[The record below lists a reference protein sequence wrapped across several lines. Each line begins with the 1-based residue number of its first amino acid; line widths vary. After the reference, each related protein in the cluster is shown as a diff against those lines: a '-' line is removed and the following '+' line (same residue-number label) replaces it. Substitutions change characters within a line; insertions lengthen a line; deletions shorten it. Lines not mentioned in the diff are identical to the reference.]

1 MSVQITTAFVEQYK
15 GNVAH
20 LSQQKGSRL
29 RMAVSIESVVGKTAY
44 FEQIGQVAAQI
55 RTSRHSDTPRMD
67 TPHARRRVALVDY
80 DWADLVDQEDKVRM
94 LIDPAS
100 QYAQAAAWAMGRA
113 MDDAIIVN
121 GLGNASTGVDG
132 STITP
137 YNSAMT
143 VGIQVRDSGVTAG
156 NYGLNVAKLLAAKEM
171 LDGND
176 VDAEEERFIALPA
189 RQITAL
195 LSGTKTTSADY
206 NTVKALVEGK
216 IDTFCG
222 FKFIRTQRT
231 TLDGSANDNVMYW
244 AKSGIKLGIGQD
256 ATARITERADKNYAT
271 QVFYSQIIG
280 ATRMEEI
287 KVGIITCHPTGG
299 YGP

>member
-1 MSVQITTAFVEQYK
+1 VSIQITTAFVEQYK

-20 LSQQKGSRL
+20 LVQQRGSRL
-29 RMAVSIESVVGKTAY
+29 RMAVDNESVVGKTAY
-44 FEQIGQVAAQI
+44 FEQIGPVAAQI

-80 DWADLVDQEDKVRM
+80 DWADLVDQEDRVRM

-113 MDDAIIVN
+113 MDDAIIVAAT
-121 GLGNASTGVDG
+121 GNANTGVDG

-137 YNSAMT
+137 YDTTMT
-143 VGIQVRDSGVTAG
+143 VGVQVRDSGVTAG
-156 NYGLNVAKLLAAKEM
+156 NYGLNVAKLLQAKEF
-171 LDGND
+171 LDSKD
-176 VDAEEERFIALPA
+176 PDPEEERFIALPA
-189 RQITAL
+189 RQVTSL

-222 FKFIRTQRT
+222 FKFIRIQRT
-231 TLDGSANDNVMYW
+231 TLDVSLNDNVLFW
-244 AKSGIKLGIGQD
+244 IKSGIKLGIGKD
-256 ATARITERADKNYAT
+256 ATARITERADKNYAQ
-271 QVFYSQIIG
+271 QVFYSMIIG
-280 ATRMEEI
+280 ATRMEEA
-287 KVGIITCHPTGG
+287 KVGMITCNPTGG

>member
-1 MSVQITTAFVEQYK
+1 VSIFITTAFVEQYK

-20 LSQQKGSRL
+20 LAQQKGSRL
-29 RMAVSIESVVGKTAY
+29 RMGVESESVVGKTAY

-55 RTSRHSDTPRMD
+55 RTTRHSDTPRMD

-113 MDDAIIVN
+113 MDDALIVAATAV
-121 GLGNASTGVDG
+121 ASTGVDG
-132 STITP
+132 STQTP
-137 YNSAMT
+137 YDTTMT
-143 VGIQVRDSGVTAG
+143 IPVTVKDPAAAG
-156 NYGLNVAKLLAAKEM
+156 GNWGLNVQKLLAAKEM
-171 LDGND
+171 LDSHD
-176 VDAEEERFIALPA
+176 VDADEERYIALPA
-189 RQITAL
+189 RQVTSI
-195 LSGTKTTSADY
+195 LSTTKTTSADY

-231 TLDGSANDNVMYW
+231 LLDGSANDNVLYW
-244 AKSGIKLGIGQD
+244 AKSGLKLGIGKD
-256 ATARITERADKNYAT
+256 ASARISERADKNYAT
-271 QVFYSQIIG
+271 QVFYSMIIG
-280 ATRMEEI
+280 ATRMEES
-287 KVGIITCHPTGG
+287 KVGIITCAPTA
-299 YGP
+299 GPGI

>member
-1 MSVQITTAFVEQYK
+1 MSFQITTAFVEQYK

-29 RMAVSIESVVGKTAY
+29 RMAVDTESVVGKTAF
-44 FEQIGQVAAQI
+44 FEQIGPVAAQA
-55 RTSRHSDTPRMD
+55 RVSRHSDTPRMD

-113 MDDAIIVN
+113 MDDVIIVAATA
-121 GLGNASTGVDG
+121 NANTGVDG

-137 YNSAMT
+137 YDTTMT
-143 VGIQVRDSGVTAG
+143 VGVQVRDPGVAAA
-156 NYGLNVAKLLAAKEM
+156 NYGLNIAKLLAAKEF
-171 LDGND
+171 LDSRD
-176 VDAEEERFIALPA
+176 VDPDEERYIGLPA
-189 RQITAL
+189 RQVTSL
-195 LSGTKTTSADY
+195 LSTTKTTNADY
-206 NTVKALVEGK
+206 NTVKTLVEGK

-231 TLDGSANDNVMYW
+231 LLDGSNNDNVLFW
-244 AKSGIKLGIGQD
+244 VKSGIKLGLGKD
-256 ATARITERADKNYAT
+256 ASARISERSDKNYAT
-271 QVFYSQIIG
+271 QVFYSMIIG
-280 ATRMEEI
+280 ATRMEEA
-287 KVGIITCHPTGG
+287 KVGIITCAPTGG
-299 YGP
+299 PGS

>member
-1 MSVQITTAFVEQYK
+1 MSLQITTAFVEQYK

-20 LSQQKGSRL
+20 LAQQKGSRL
-29 RMAVSIESVVGKTAY
+29 RNAVSVESVVGKTAF
-44 FEQIGQVAAQI
+44 FEQIGQVAARV

-113 MDDAIIVN
+113 MDDAIIAN
-121 GLGNASTGVDG
+121 ALGTASTGVDG
-132 STITP
+132 STSVAYDTT
-137 YNSAMT
+137 MT
-143 VGIQVRDSGVTAG
+143 VGIQVRDPGVTAG
-156 NYGLNVAKLLAAKEM
+156 NYGLNVAKLLTAKEN
-171 LDGND
+171 LDRND
-176 VDAEEERFIALPA
+176 VDPEEERYIALPA
-189 RQITAL
+189 RQVTSL

-231 TLDGSANDNVMYW
+231 TLDGSSNDNVMYW
-244 AKSGIKLGIGQD
+244 AKSGIKLGLGKD
-256 ATARITERADKNYAT
+256 ATARISERDDKNYAT
-271 QVFYSQIIG
+271 QVFYSMIIG
-280 ATRMEEI
+280 ATRMEEC